1 MEKDQIKNRLTS
13 VYSNFVNSCNSL
25 TKDEFEYAPEG
36 KWSAGQQME
45 HLIKSTS
52 PLNQAMGL
60 PKFLIKL
67 KFGKANRH
75 SKNFDQLVERYKEK
89 LALGGVA
96 GAAFSPQK
104 VDFNKK
110 EKLINQL
117 HGNIESINQKLDKWT
132 EAQLDEFIL
141 LHPLLGK
148 LTVREMMYFTIHHA
162 DHHRNLI
169 KIYLKGV

>member
-1 MEKDQIKNRLTS
+1 MEKDQIKNRLS
-13 VYSNFVNSCNSL
+13 AAYSNFINSCNSL

-60 PKFLIKL
+60 PKFLVKF
-67 KFGKANRH
+67 KFGKANRP
-75 SKNFDQLVERYKEK
+75 SKTFDQLVERYKEK
-89 LALGGVA
+89 LGLGGVA
-96 GAAFSPQK
+96 SAAFSPQK

-110 EKLINQL
+110 EKVINQL
-117 HGNIESINQKLDKWT
+117 QSNIESINQKLDKWT

-141 LHPLLGK
+141 PHPLLGK
-148 LTVREMMYFTIHHA
+148 ITVREMMYFTIHHA